1 MSQFRNQYEWVRR
14 TREALFAYCEEFST
28 ADYIQQDEIATGVS
42 IRDLHFHVADCY
54 ETWLGRRALKK
65 QIREVNPEQIT
76 SAKEMRHVFQD
87 VNELVDEFIDTFE
100 HDWEQPIQ
108 VQWNNQILTPTPLWL
123 FTHTVTHEFHHKGQ
137 IVKIGRQLGYIPPDT
152 DLVFP

>member
-1 MSQFRNQYEWVRR
+1 MSQFKNQYELVRR

-28 ADYIQQDEIATGVS
+28 SDYIQQDDSAAGAS
-42 IRDLHFHVADCY
+42 IRNLHVHVADCY

-65 QIREVNPEQIT
+65 QISRVNPEQIT
-76 SAKEMRHVFQD
+76 SVKEVRHIFQD
-87 VNELVDEFIDTFE
+87 VDELVDEFIDAFE
-100 HDWEQPIQ
+100 RDWEKPIQ
-108 VQWNNQILTPTPLWL
+108 VQWNNQTLSPTPLWL

-152 DLVFP
+152 DLVIP